1 VVQGYETIW
10 LSGDTRTD
18 KKRARKLM
26 LKFLTSL
33 TLFLAV
39 LIPSTSFACEA
50 TPECDKCA
58 PDSEF
63 TWNPDSRFV
72 TPRLQRFYSL
82 EDQID
87 AAYQSKDHGKAQELA
102 QEYLQLAAIYRC
114 NWNYGNA
121 IHNTNQ
127 VLGLISLENGDIDA
141 ATQFLLLAGKSTGS
155 PQLNTFGPQL
165 ILANELLKRG
175 RVDVVKA
182 YLQDIKSFWE
192 GDRGKVDA
200 WLTALDKGDKPDL
213 DRDKPASFLLV
224 LFWLF
229 ALWPV
234 IAATAFLY
242 TDRHRIR
249 RKLLFLTAAIVSG
262 YVTMYAINWISE
274 IALAHLLAN
283 IADISEATLVFVATS
298 PIWLSILLPA
308 LVIYALVRQFRSS
321 KILLPGTTNK

>member
-1 VVQGYETIW
+1 MRR
-10 LSGDTRTD
+10 L
-18 KKRARKLM
+18 
-26 LKFLTSL
+26 LTSL
-33 TLFLAV
+33 TLVLAV
-39 LIPSTSFACEA
+39 LLPNASFACEEA
-50 TPECDKCA
+50 PECDKCA

-63 TWNPDSRFV
+63 TWNPDNRFV
-72 TPRLQRFYSL
+72 TPRLHRFYTL

-102 QEYLQLAAIYRC
+102 HEHLQLAAIYRC

-127 VLGLISLENGDIDA
+127 ILGLISLENGDIDA
-141 ATQFLLLAGKSTGS
+141 AAQFLLLAGKSTGS

-165 ILANELLKRG
+165 ILANELLKQG
-175 RVDVVKA
+175 RVAEVKT

-192 GDRGKVDA
+192 GDRGRVDA
-200 WLTALDKGDKPDL
+200 WLTALDKGDQPDL
-213 DRDKPASFLLV
+213 DRNQPTSLLIV

-242 TDRHRIR
+242 TDRRRIQ
-249 RKLLFLTAAIVSG
+249 RKLLFLVAAIVGG
-262 YVTMYAINWISE
+262 YATMFAINWVSE
-274 IALAHLLAN
+274 IAMAHLLD
-283 IADISEATLVFVATS
+283 DITDVGEATLIFVATS
-298 PIWLSILLPA
+298 PIWLSIFLPA

-321 KILLPGTTNK
+321 KSLLPGMTNK